1 MFGLINRTTRKKK
14 SSTLS
19 STREYLD
26 VGRKALSGQARA
38 QQVWQD
44 LQLDSCAHWLMFE
57 LLLHVASLAYNGQ
70 NIIINFGNTG
80 GSLRQQ
86 IALRTNLCFKRNI
99 PQIDLVHLV
108 DDHRVVPI
116 NDAVRRENRLLF
128 CLISNAKG
136 KVWMH
141 SKYFRLT

>member
-1 MFGLINRTTRKKK
+1 MNVFLEKCLDSLIELLEKK

-26 VGRKALSGQARA
+26 VGWKALSSQAGA

-44 LQLDSCAHWLMFE
+44 LELDSCAHWLMFK

-80 GSLRQQ
+80 ESLRQQ

-108 DDHRVVPI
+108 DDHRVVPV
-116 NDAVRRENRLLF
+116 NDAARRENRCRTFNLKTG
-128 CLISNAKG
+128 C
-136 KVWMH
+136 
-141 SKYFRLT
+141 YFV

>member
-1 MFGLINRTTRKKK
+1 MDSLIELPEKKP
-14 SSTLS
+14 STLS

-26 VGRKALSGQARA
+26 VGWKALSGQARA

-44 LQLDSCAHWLMFE
+44 LELDSCAHWLMFE

-108 DDHRVVPI
+108 DDHRVVPV
-116 NDAVRRENRLLF
+116 NDAVKRENRCRTFNLKTGCYL
-128 CLISNAKG
+128 
-136 KVWMH
+136 V
-141 SKYFRLT
+141 